1 MNENIDIEN
10 IQVFKGTSLGKQE
23 LKERLK
29 LMGIQFHTGMNGK
42 KYFVDLYDKALEI
55 KENRLKIAN
64 LILEDTEESKMNKRD
79 STNKD
84 DLRSQILGDSE
95 YDKFSKLDIQNIERE
110 KITSNNYFSLKDEGK
125 FTNSINRDYQS
136 YGRETKDS
144 SLTNY
149 FDNTINDEEHNINQY
164 NADTNNNFEYMT
176 ENVINNSLIVN
187 EKQITEQF
195 EYNEN
200 KGYKNITNNN
210 NNQIYSSFQINIS
223 PIKTEEE
230 TDLQHKFTKIPFN
243 QNKSNP
249 FLFSKESILSNTI
262 STGRPF
268 FTQHMPTIDEVIS
281 NKEETQNDNKDVFL
295 TNNNDN
301 NYYYPPSNSNK
312 NKIVNRLIIPL
323 ACLLLI
329 WFAIII
335 SVQAFSDNSDYK
347 SVFTI
352 IQSSLQMPIEQWLF
366 LVVIILIFI
375 IINKRNNSNN
385 R

>member
-42 KYFVDLYDKALEI
+42 KYFADLYDKALEI

-64 LILEDTEESKMNKRD
+64 LILEDTEENKINKRD
-79 STNKD
+79 NTNKD

-110 KITSNNYFSLKDEGK
+110 KIISDNYFSLNNEGK
-125 FTNSINRDYQS
+125 FTNNINRDYQS

-149 FDNTINDEEHNINQY
+149 FNNTINNEERNINQY
-164 NADTNNNFEYMT
+164 NTRTNNNFEYMT
-176 ENVINNSLIVN
+176 ENVINNSLILN

-200 KGYKNITNNN
+200 KCYENINNYN
-210 NNQIYSSFQINIS
+210 NYQIYSSFQINIS

-230 TDLQHKFTKIPFN
+230 TNLQHKFTKIPFN

-249 FLFSKESILSNTI
+249 FLSSKKSIPSNTI
-262 STGRPF
+262 STGRSF
-268 FTQHMPTIDEVIS
+268 FTQQIPTIDEVIF
-281 NKEETQNDNKDVFL
+281 NKEEIQNDNKDVFL
-295 TNNNDN
+295 TNNNDSN
-301 NYYYPPSNSNK
+301 YYPPSNSNK

-347 SVFTI
+347 SVFTTI
-352 IQSSLQMPIEQWLF
+352 KSSLQMSIEQWLF
-366 LVVIILIFI
+366 LVVIVLIFI

>member
-42 KYFVDLYDKALEI
+42 KYFADLYDKALEI

-64 LILEDTEESKMNKRD
+64 LILEDTEENKINKRD
-79 STNKD
+79 NTNKD

-110 KITSNNYFSLKDEGK
+110 KIISDNYFSLNNEGK
-125 FTNSINRDYQS
+125 FTNNINRDYQS

-149 FDNTINDEEHNINQY
+149 FNNTINNEERNINQY
-164 NADTNNNFEYMT
+164 NTRTNNNFEYMT
-176 ENVINNSLIVN
+176 ENVINNSLILN

-200 KGYKNITNNN
+200 KCYENINNYN

-230 TDLQHKFTKIPFN
+230 TNLQHKFTKIPFN

-249 FLFSKESILSNTI
+249 FLFSKKSIPSNTI
-262 STGRPF
+262 STGRSF
-268 FTQHMPTIDEVIS
+268 FTQQIPTIDEVIF
-281 NKEETQNDNKDVFL
+281 NKEEIQNDNKDVFL
-295 TNNNDN
+295 TNNNDSN
-301 NYYYPPSNSNK
+301 YYPPSNSNK

-347 SVFTI
+347 SVFTTI
-352 IQSSLQMPIEQWLF
+352 KSSLQMSIEQWLF
-366 LVVIILIFI
+366 LVVIVLIFI